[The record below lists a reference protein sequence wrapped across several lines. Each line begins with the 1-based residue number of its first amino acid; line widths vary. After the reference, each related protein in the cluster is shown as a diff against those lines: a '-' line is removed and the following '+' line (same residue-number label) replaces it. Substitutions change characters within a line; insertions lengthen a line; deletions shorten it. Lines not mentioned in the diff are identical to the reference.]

1 MASGKMEITQAYW
14 LGPHLDAVLL
24 SRNWLG
30 AEPPALSFAAE
41 DLPIVRI
48 RPAGADFI
56 GAFCGYYERHDGCIV
71 FCQEASRHPQI
82 DFAKNPVQVAGKFN
96 RWGVDGPAERW
107 RLAPRV
113 RADGR
118 VLWECVAARDRLH
131 AGLDGVPFKFVSA
144 DWQWLGVLF
153 SAPNRFYD
161 AAGNPNYRLEP
172 QRTGRHAFLFEVENG
187 RGLDG
192 HHQIQLAGP
201 DPSRPLP
208 VTPGL
213 SYFDLAT
220 NAPLGAW
227 IEATRPGFSIFRFKT
242 EWTVFRLFA
251 PRARSAAVEVF
262 ANLESPS
269 PEVYPMIL
277 GEDELTWEA
286 RVSGN
291 LHGWFYYLQVSGEND
306 GTSTHFDGERR
317 LLDPWALATAGP
329 VGPGIVI
336 DRGRLPRRADDREY
350 QPPPWHDL
358 LVVEGHV
365 RDLIRRAPLGLTADE
380 RLGFR
385 GLTKWIAQDGSY
397 LRELGVNA
405 LELLP
410 VAQFDSARR
419 EDYHWGYMTTNFF
432 APCSHYGCDAAHAS
446 QVEEFAELVDECHRR
461 GLAVILDVV
470 YNHVGEPA
478 FLLFIDKCCFFQIE
492 NGGSLANWS
501 GCGNT
506 LRAESAMAK
515 RLIIDSLI
523 HLVETYDVDGFRFDL
538 AELLTVEVL
547 REIENALKAI
557 KPALILIAEPWSFRG
572 SIAWQLRSSGFA
584 FWNDGFRDFIADY
597 VRGHG
602 NAEGLR
608 YFMNGSLDH
617 QSAWPAQSV
626 NYVESHDDRCWLDK
640 ITERPNHDGRD
651 PTPNDVHRTHLAL
664 AILSCSIGI
673 PMIAAGQDFLRS
685 KHGQSNT
692 HQNGELN
699 GLDYGRLQRFA
710 SSHQFCRQWFR
721 FRASTWGELLRLPA
735 RPTTGYVRLFGR
747 EGVSTAAVLF
757 NADFSRGGRQI
768 LFAANPHVDQV
779 HISLDGLRG
788 DGWQELADRTNFNLH
803 GITSGRLAANRQGV
817 SLGPVDCGL
826 WVRHG

>member
-14 LGPHLDAVLL
+14 LGPHLGAVLV

-227 IEATRPGFSIFRFKT
+227 IEAPRPGFSIFRFKT

-365 RDLIRRAPLGLTADE
+365 RDLIRRAPLGLTADV
-380 RLGFR
+380 
-385 GLTKWIAQDGSY
+385 K
-397 LRELGVNA
+397 GVDDNA
-405 LELLP
+405 
-410 VAQFDSARR
+410 F
-419 EDYHWGYMTTNFF
+419 
-432 APCSHYGCDAAHAS
+432 S
-446 QVEEFAELVDECHRR
+446 QR
-461 GLAVILDVV
+461 
-470 YNHVGEPA
+470 
-478 FLLFIDKCCFFQIE
+478 
-492 NGGSLANWS
+492 
-501 GCGNT
+501 
-506 LRAESAMAK
+506 M
-515 RLIIDSLI
+515 
-523 HLVETYDVDGFRFDL
+523 
-538 AELLTVEVL
+538 EV
-547 REIENALKAI
+547 
-557 KPALILIAEPWSFRG
+557 
-572 SIAWQLRSSGFA
+572 
-584 FWNDGFRDFIADY
+584 DY
-597 VRGHG
+597 VRV
-602 NAEGLR
+602 
-608 YFMNGSLDH
+608 FTPSPGS
-617 QSAWPAQSV
+617 
-626 NYVESHDDRCWLDK
+626 
-640 ITERPNHDGRD
+640 
-651 PTPNDVHRTHLAL
+651 
-664 AILSCSIGI
+664 
-673 PMIAAGQDFLRS
+673 
-685 KHGQSNT
+685 
-692 HQNGELN
+692 
-699 GLDYGRLQRFA
+699 
-710 SSHQFCRQWFR
+710 
-721 FRASTWGELLRLPA
+721 
-735 RPTTGYVRLFGR
+735 
-747 EGVSTAAVLF
+747 
-757 NADFSRGGRQI
+757 
-768 LFAANPHVDQV
+768 
-779 HISLDGLRG
+779 
-788 DGWQELADRTNFNLH
+788 
-803 GITSGRLAANRQGV
+803 
-817 SLGPVDCGL
+817 
-826 WVRHG
+826 